1 MVDIITLDI
10 IIRSRIL
17 NILREKH
24 LHVIVVNGHC
34 LLALMDNVN
43 RVVIMDN
50 MGHVQMPIGMVSW
63 FP

>member
-1 MVDIITLDI
+1 MVVIITLDI
-10 IIRSRIL
+10 KIRSHIL
-17 NILREKH
+17 DIPREKH

-34 LLALMDNVN
+34 LPALMDNVN